1 MARYALGVD
10 PAGGW
15 RVVDTVDPDRPPLAV
30 RARLVD
36 AAAIAAVG
44 NAADADLERE
54 E

>member
-1 MARYALGVD
+1 MARYALGSTR
-10 PAGGW
+10 PAAGGW
-15 RVVDTVDPDRPPLAV
+15 STRSTLTGRRSLS
-30 RARLVD
+30 ARFVD